1 MSSWQTRPK
10 AGFFAACL
18 LVVWSLVSTSPYS
31 SARAHPHSFIDL
43 SSKVIFNDAG
53 QITAVRVNWLFDV
66 FYSTFVIADI
76 NQANE
81 VMEEALDQL
90 TKESLIALKD
100 YSYFSEILVDGKRVE
115 LADPSDGSMSV
126 TGDQLQMAFTV
137 NLANPVDPVS
147 TTFEYAIYDPTYYIE
162 ILHIS
167 DEVISLEGEGSE
179 VCSASRQKPNPDA
192 ETIGFAASL
201 GQNEIGPDNLGQIF
215 AETVTVTCA
224 S

>member
-18 LVVWSLVSTSPYS
+18 LLVWSLVSASPYS
-31 SARAHPHSFIDL
+31 SAQAHPHSFIDL

-147 TTFEYAIYDPTYYIE
+147 MTFEYAVYDPTYYIE

-167 DEVISLEGEGSE
+167 DEVISLEGEG
-179 VCSASRQKPNPDA
+179 
-192 ETIGFAASL
+192 
-201 GQNEIGPDNLGQIF
+201 
-215 AETVTVTCA
+215 
-224 S
+224 